1 MNKLKRLIQIYGKD
15 KINSFTKY
23 PSILTLH
30 KLGEKGKLINE
41 LTTDVSGEI
50 MYGTEKIDGTNT
62 RIVCYGE
69 EFLVGSRENI
79 LYYNSD
85 LYFDPAQGIVEGM
98 TNLDALDYIPVT
110 DKLTVIYGEFYG
122 GKVSSNSKWYGQDKV
137 GFRVFDVAVYDDL
150 SILDR
155 SIPQISRWRE
165 TETENGIIYGQN
177 FLSIEEMINFMND
190 FQLLP
195 KFQLVPLITT
205 NFGQLSD
212 YSHQSVLNYLNT
224 YISKTNVALSDK
236 AMGNAEGIVLRTN
249 DRSKIVKIRFE
260 DYQRT
265 LK

>member
-1 MNKLKRLIQIYGKD
+1 MNILKDLVLTYGKD

-23 PSILTLH
+23 PSILTFH
-30 KLGEKGKLINE
+30 KLGDKGKLTNE
-41 LTTDVSGEI
+41 LTIDVKGEL

-62 RIVCYGE
+62 RIICYGDE
-69 EFLVGSRENI
+69 YLIGSRENI
-79 LYYNSD
+79 LYYNED
-85 LYFDPAQGIVEGM
+85 LYFDPAQGIVDGIKS
-98 TNLDALDYIPVT
+98 LGFDKIIPVT
-110 DKLTVIYGEFYG
+110 TDFTVIYGEFYG

-137 GFRVFDVAVYDDL
+137 GFRVFDVAVYKDL

-177 FLSIEEMINFMND
+177 FLTRDELINSLPD
-190 FQLLP
+190 FE
-195 KFQLVPLITT
+195 LVPLITT
-205 NFGQLSD
+205 NFGQLND

-236 AMGNAEGIVLRTN
+236 AIGNAEGIVLRTN
-249 DRSKIVKIRFE
+249 DRLKIVKIRFE